1 LIQAPGAY
9 ARITVSDNGIG
20 IPKENIDKIFEP
32 YFTTKEKG
40 EGTGLGLSVVHGIIK
55 AHNGYIT
62 AYSEPGKG
70 TTFHVYLPIIQ
81 KASAKTIAQN
91 NEPLP
96 IGSERILLVD
106 DELPII
112 KMQQQILKRL
122 GYSVTT
128 RTNSVEALEAFRSSP
143 DQFDLVITDM
153 AMPNM
158 TGDTLTR
165 EVKSIRPDIP
175 MILCTGF
182 STNIQFKEIRRFK
195 STRF

>member
-1 LIQAPGAY
+1 MIQAPGAY

-112 KMQQQILKRL
+112 KM
-122 GYSVTT
+122 
-128 RTNSVEALEAFRSSP
+128 
-143 DQFDLVITDM
+143 
-153 AMPNM
+153 
-158 TGDTLTR
+158 
-165 EVKSIRPDIP
+165 
-175 MILCTGF
+175 
-182 STNIQFKEIRRFK
+182 
-195 STRF
+195 